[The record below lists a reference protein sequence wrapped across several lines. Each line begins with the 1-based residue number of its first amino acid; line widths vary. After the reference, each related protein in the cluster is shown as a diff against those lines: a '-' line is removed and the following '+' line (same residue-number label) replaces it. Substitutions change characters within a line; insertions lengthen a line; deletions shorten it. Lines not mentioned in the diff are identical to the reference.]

1 MAVEGAVKTLFE
13 ELKYRLKFPPRER
26 IPAIKN
32 EFASR
37 GMGQSSGL
45 AQTIAGEYLKVIEP
59 VLDQFT
65 EQLIEKR
72 VALGLGSEES
82 IRRALNDAH
91 QRIFDEARG
100 MVLDDL
106 VGLGDYRAIA
116 TQTIDGEREPVWTH
130 LERVLALAA
139 LGASERH
146 ESKEYEQKFG
156 ILLSPGQASKDFA
169 TWRAEAEK
177 WGNSVVLLFIDV
189 DHFKALNERLTH
201 AKVDQTILPGVQR
214 ILAKLIHGR
223 GEGYRYG
230 GEEFLLMLLNLDD
243 EEAKGFAE
251 KVRKTIEDEGFRVDD
266 KTEQLTI
273 SIGVASWPA
282 NGTTYQEVLEAAN
295 RAETEAK
302 KTRNTVKVAA
312 PIGGHSG

>member
-1 MAVEGAVKTLFE
+1 MFE
-13 ELKYRLKFPPRER
+13 ELKYRLKFPPRGG

-32 EFASR
+32 QFASR
-37 GMGQSSGL
+37 GMGQSSAL

-65 EQLIEKR
+65 EQVIRKR

-91 QRIFDEARG
+91 QQIFDEARG

-116 TQTIDGEREPVWTH
+116 TQTIDAKRGPVLAH
-130 LERVLALAA
+130 LERALELAVLR
-139 LGASERH
+139 ASERH
-146 ESKEYEQKFG
+146 ESKESEQKFG
-156 ILLSPGQASKDFA
+156 NLLSPGQASKDFA
-169 TWRAEAEK
+169 AWKAEAEK
-177 WGNSVVLLFIDV
+177 WGNSVVILFIDV

-201 AKVDQTILPGVQR
+201 AKVDQTILPGVQK

-223 GEGYRYG
+223 GDGYRYG
-230 GEEFLLMLLNLDD
+230 GEEFLLVLPNLDD
-243 EEAKGFAE
+243 EEAKSFVE
-251 KVRKTIEDEGFRVDD
+251 KVRRMIEETGFQVGDD
-266 KTEQLTI
+266 TEQITV
-273 SIGVASWPA
+273 SIGVAAWPT

-312 PIGGHSG
+312 P